1 MTTAAVSKT
10 SSLFED
16 IVEIFVSPAKVF
28 ARRKGRGF
36 WLALLIFTV
45 IMAAL
50 AIGTKPLMQP
60 VYDAVWQQ
68 SSAQIAKQNPEITP
82 EQLEKARGFQDKF
95 AVVIAVIFTPIM
107 VLLTG
112 LLLWIV
118 GKLFDSDQRV
128 GDAMM
133 VSTFSF
139 FPKILAVVAAAL
151 IAMYVDPS
159 TITSQFSVTL
169 GPGRFIDTAAQPVLA
184 AIVGRLDIFTIWV
197 TVLLAVGLHVTGKV
211 PKGKAAIAAVIVWI
225 LGALPGLYGAM
236 KMAG

>member
-1 MTTAAVSKT
+1 
-10 SSLFED
+10 
-16 IVEIFVSPAKVF
+16 
-28 ARRKGRGF
+28 
-36 WLALLIFTV
+36 
-45 IMAAL
+45 MAAL

-95 AVVIAVIFTPIM
+95 AVVGAVIFTPIM
-107 VLLTG
+107 VLVTG
-112 LLLWIV
+112 LFLWIV
-118 GKLFDSDQRV
+118 GKLFDSDQQL

-139 FPKILAVVAAAL
+139 FPKVLAVVAAAL

-169 GPGRFIDTAAQPVLA
+169 GPGRFIDTTAQPVLA
-184 AIVGRLDIFTIWV
+184 AIAGRLDIFTIWV
-197 TVLLAVGLHVTGKV
+197 TVLLAIGLHVTGKV
-211 PKGKAAIAAVIVWI
+211 PKGKAAIAAIIVWI

>member
-211 PKGKAAIAAVIVWI
+211 PKGKAAIAAIIVWI

>member
-1 MTTAAVSKT
+1 MTTAAVPKT

-16 IVEIFVSPAKVF
+16 IVEIFVSPAQVF

-45 IMAAL
+45 VIAAL

-68 SSAQIAKQNPEITP
+68 SAAQIARQNPEITP
-82 EQLEKARGFQDKF
+82 EQLEKGRAFQDKF
-95 AVVIAVIFTPIM
+95 AIVGVVIFTPII
-107 VLLTG
+107 VLVTG

-118 GKLFDSDQRV
+118 GKLFDADEPL

-139 FPKILAVVAAAL
+139 LPKILAMVAGAL
-151 IAMYVDPS
+151 IAMFADPAH
-159 TITSQFSVTL
+159 ITSQFSVTV
-169 GPGRFIDTAAQPVLA
+169 GPGYFVNATQQPILA
-184 AIVGRLDIFTIWV
+184 ALAGRLDIFTIWV
-197 TVLLAVGLHVTGKV
+197 TVLLAIGLHVVGRI
-211 PKGKAAIAAVIVWI
+211 PIGKAAAAAIIVWI

>member
-1 MTTAAVSKT
+1 MTTAAVPKT

-16 IVEIFVSPAKVF
+16 IVEIFVSPAQVF

-36 WLALLIFTV
+36 WLALLIYTV
-45 IMAAL
+45 IIAAL

-68 SSAQIAKQNPEITP
+68 SAAQIARQNPEITP
-82 EQLEKARGFQDKF
+82 EQLEKGRAFQDKF
-95 AVVIAVIFTPIM
+95 AIVGVVIFTPII
-107 VLLTG
+107 VLVTG

-118 GKLFDSDQRV
+118 GKLFDADEPL

-139 FPKILAVVAAAL
+139 LPKILAVVAGAL
-151 IAMYVDPS
+151 IAMFADPAH
-159 TITSQFSVTL
+159 ITSQFSVTV
-169 GPGRFIDTAAQPVLA
+169 GPGYFINATQQPILA
-184 AIVGRLDIFTIWV
+184 ALAGRLDIFTIWV
-197 TVLLAVGLHVTGKV
+197 TVLLAIGLHVVGKI
-211 PKGKAAIAAVIVWI
+211 PIGKAATAAIIVWI

>member
-1 MTTAAVSKT
+1 MTTMAAPKS

-16 IVEIFVSPAKVF
+16 VIEIFTSPAKVF

-36 WLALLIFTV
+36 WLALLVYTV
-45 IMAAL
+45 IIAAL

-68 SSAQIAKQNPEITP
+68 SAAQIAKQNPQITP
-82 EQLEKARGFQDKF
+82 EQLEKGRAIQDKF
-95 AVVIAVIFTPIM
+95 AVVGAIIATPIM

-112 LLLWIV
+112 LLLWIA
-118 GKLFDSDQRV
+118 GKLFDAEEPL

-139 FPKILAVVAAAL
+139 FPKILSLVVGAL
-151 IAMYVDPS
+151 IAMFASPAN
-159 TITSQFSVTL
+159 ITSPFNVSV
-169 GPGRFIDTAAQPVLA
+169 GPGYFIDAMQHPILMAV
-184 AIVGRLDIFTIWV
+184 VGRLDLFTIWV
-197 TVLLAVGLHVTGKV
+197 TVLLAIGLHVVGKI
-211 PKGKAAIAAVIVWI
+211 PIGKAAIAAAIVWV

-236 KMAG
+236 KMAA

>member
-1 MTTAAVSKT
+1 MTTAAAPKT

-16 IVEIFVSPAKVF
+16 IVEIFVSPAQVF

-36 WLALLIFTV
+36 WLALLIYTV
-45 IMAAL
+45 IIAAL

-68 SSAQIAKQNPEITP
+68 SAAQIARQNPEITP
-82 EQLEKARGFQDKF
+82 EQLEKGRAFQDKF
-95 AVVIAVIFTPIM
+95 AIVGVVIFTPII
-107 VLLTG
+107 VLVTG

-118 GKLFDSDQRV
+118 GKLFDADEPL

-139 FPKILAVVAAAL
+139 LPKILAVVAGAL
-151 IAMYVDPS
+151 IAMFADPAH
-159 TITSQFSVTL
+159 ITSQFSVTV
-169 GPGRFIDTAAQPVLA
+169 GPGYFINATQQPILA
-184 AIVGRLDIFTIWV
+184 ALAGRLDIFTIWV
-197 TVLLAVGLHVTGKV
+197 TVLLAIGLHVVGKI
-211 PKGKAAIAAVIVWI
+211 PIGKAATAAIIVWI

>member
-16 IVEIFVSPAKVF
+16 IVEIFVSPAQVF

-36 WLALLIFTV
+36 WLALLIYTV
-45 IMAAL
+45 IIAAL
-50 AIGTKPLMQP
+50 AIATRPLMQP

-68 SSAQIAKQNPEITP
+68 SSAQIMKQNPQITP
-82 EQLEKARGFQDKF
+82 EQLQKGRAIQDKF
-95 AVVIAVIFTPIM
+95 AVVGVVIFTPVI
-107 VLLTG
+107 VLVTG
-112 LLLWIV
+112 LILWIV
-118 GKLFDSDQRV
+118 GKLFDADEPL

-139 FPKILAVVAAAL
+139 FPKILAVVAGAL
-151 IAMYVDPS
+151 IAMFADPAG
-159 TITSQFSVTL
+159 ITSQFSVTV
-169 GPGRFIDTAAQPVLA
+169 GPGYFIDATTQPILA
-184 AIVGRLDIFTIWV
+184 AVVGRLDIFTIWV
-197 TVLLAVGLHVTGKV
+197 TALLAIGLHVVGKI
-211 PKGKAAIAAVIVWI
+211 PLSKAAIAAIIVWI

>member
-1 MTTAAVSKT
+1 MTTAAVPKT

-16 IVEIFVSPAKVF
+16 IVEIFVSPAQVF

-36 WLALLIFTV
+36 WLALLIYTV
-45 IMAAL
+45 IIAAL

-68 SSAQIAKQNPEITP
+68 SAAQIARQNPEITP
-82 EQLEKARGFQDKF
+82 EQLEKGRAFQDKF
-95 AVVIAVIFTPIM
+95 AIVGVVIFTPII
-107 VLLTG
+107 VLVTG

-118 GKLFDSDQRV
+118 GKLFDADEPL

-139 FPKILAVVAAAL
+139 LPKILAVVAGAL
-151 IAMYVDPS
+151 IAMFADPAH
-159 TITSQFSVTL
+159 ITSQFSVTV
-169 GPGRFIDTAAQPVLA
+169 GPGYFINATQQPILA
-184 AIVGRLDIFTIWV
+184 ALAGRLDIFTIWV
-197 TVLLAVGLHVTGKV
+197 TVLLVIGLHVVGKI
-211 PKGKAAIAAVIVWI
+211 PIGKAATAAIIVWI

>member
-16 IVEIFVSPAKVF
+16 IVEIFVSPAQVF

-36 WLALLIFTV
+36 WLALLIYTV
-45 IMAAL
+45 IVAAL
-50 AIGTKPLMQP
+50 AIGTRPLMQP
-60 VYDAVWQQ
+60 VYDAIWQQ
-68 SSAQIAKQNPEITP
+68 SSAQITKQNPQITA
-82 EQLEKARGFQDKF
+82 EQLQTARGFQDKF
-95 AVVIAVIFTPIM
+95 AVVGVVIFTPIM

-112 LLLWIV
+112 LILWIV
-118 GKLFDSDQRV
+118 GKLFDADEPL

-139 FPKILAVVAAAL
+139 FPKILAVVAGAL
-151 IAMYVDPS
+151 IAMFADPS
-159 TITSQFSVTL
+159 AITSQFSVTV
-169 GPGRFIDTAAQPVLA
+169 GPGYFIDSTAQPILA
-184 AIVGRLDIFTIWV
+184 AIVGRLDLFTIWV
-197 TVLLAVGLHVTGKV
+197 TALLAIGLHVVGKI
-211 PKGKAAIAAVIVWI
+211 PLSKAAIAVIIVWI

>member
-1 MTTAAVSKT
+1 MTTAAVPKT

-16 IVEIFVSPAKVF
+16 IVEIFVSPAQVF

-36 WLALLIFTV
+36 WLALLVFTA

-68 SSAQIAKQNPEITP
+68 SAAQIAKQNPQLTP
-82 EQLEKARGFQDKF
+82 EQLEKGRAFQEKF
-95 AVVIAVIFTPIM
+95 AAVGAVIFTPIM

-112 LLLWIV
+112 FVLWIV
-118 GKLFDSDQRV
+118 GKLFDAEQELSDS
-128 GDAMM
+128 MM

-139 FPKILAVVAAAL
+139 FPKILAMVAAAL
-151 IAMYVDPS
+151 IAMFADPAN
-159 TITSQFSVTL
+159 ITSQFSVTV
-169 GPGRFIDTAAQPVLA
+169 GPGYFLDFMAQPVLTA
-184 AIVGRLDIFTIWV
+184 LVGRLDIFTIWV
-197 TVLLAVGLHVTGKV
+197 TALLAIGLHVTGKI
-211 PKGKAAIAAVIVWI
+211 PIGKAAIAAIIVWI

-236 KMAG
+236 KLAG

>member
-1 MTTAAVSKT
+1 MTTAAVPKP

-16 IVEIFVSPAKVF
+16 IVEIFVSPARVF

-50 AIGTKPLMQP
+50 AIGTRPLMQP
-60 VYDAVWQQ
+60 VYDAIWQQ
-68 SSAQIAKQNPEITP
+68 TSAQIMKQNPQITP
-82 EQLEKARGFQDKF
+82 EQLQKARGFQDKF
-95 AVVIAVIFTPIM
+95 AVVGAIIFTPIM

-112 LLLWIV
+112 LVLWIV
-118 GKLFDSDQRV
+118 GKLFDSEQEL

-151 IAMYVDPS
+151 IAMFVDPS
-159 TITSQFSVTL
+159 TITSQYSVTL
-169 GPGRFIDTAAQPVLA
+169 GPGRLIDNTAQPVLA
-184 AIVGRLDIFTIWV
+184 AIFGRLDIFTIWV
-197 TVLLAVGLHVTGKV
+197 TVLLAVGLHVTGRV
-211 PKGKAAIAAVIVWI
+211 PKGKAAIAALIVWI
-225 LGALPGLYGAM
+225 LGALPALYGAL

>member
-1 MTTAAVSKT
+1 MTTAAVPKS

-16 IVEIFVSPAKVF
+16 IVEIFVSPAQVF
-28 ARRKGRGF
+28 ARRRGRGF
-36 WLALLIFTV
+36 WLALLIYTV
-45 IMAAL
+45 IIAAL

-68 SSAQIAKQNPEITP
+68 SSAQIMKQNPQITP
-82 EQLEKARGFQDKF
+82 EQLQKGRAIQDKF
-95 AVVIAVIFTPIM
+95 AVFGVVIFTPIV

-118 GKLFDSDQRV
+118 GKLFDADEPL

-139 FPKILAVVAAAL
+139 FPKILAAVTGAL
-151 IAMYVDPS
+151 IAMFAAPAS
-159 TITSQFSVTL
+159 ITSPFNVTV
-169 GPGRFIDTAAQPVLA
+169 GPGYFINAVQHPVLVA
-184 AIVGRLDIFTIWV
+184 VVGRLDLFTIWV
-197 TVLLAVGLHVTGKV
+197 TVLLAVGLHVVGKI
-211 PKGKAAIAAVIVWI
+211 PIGKAAMAAIIVWI
-225 LGALPGLYGAM
+225 LGALPGLYGAL

>member
-1 MTTAAVSKT
+1 MTTAAVPKT

-16 IVEIFVSPAKVF
+16 IVEIFVSPAQVF

-36 WLALLIFTV
+36 WLALLIYTV
-45 IMAAL
+45 IIAAL

-68 SSAQIAKQNPEITP
+68 SAAQIARQNPEITP
-82 EQLEKARGFQDKF
+82 EQLEKGRAFQDKF
-95 AVVIAVIFTPIM
+95 AIVGVVIFTPII
-107 VLLTG
+107 VLVTG

-118 GKLFDSDQRV
+118 GKLFDADEPL

-139 FPKILAVVAAAL
+139 LPKILAVVAAAL

-169 GPGRFIDTAAQPVLA
+169 GPGRLIDSAAQPVLA

-211 PKGKAAIAAVIVWI
+211 PKGKAAIAAIIVWI